1 MQYTSER
8 YKPQGG
14 QKHFSSFPLSCNSLI
29 TPEKRYFGTKRLV
42 IVKKS
47 SPKNLSADCR
57 STDCRQ
63 VTKSFQKFRARFERK
78 LYLNPPIVASTQPT
92 VPSPPQQRTRKS
104 GTLWKNFR
112 LKQKTILSQR
122 AE

>member
-1 MQYTSER
+1 MV
-8 YKPQGG
+8 
-14 QKHFSSFPLSCNSLI
+14 
-29 TPEKRYFGTKRLV
+29 V

-47 SPKNLSADCR
+47 SPKNLSADCQ
-57 STDCRQ
+57 STVGRQ
-63 VTKSFQKFRARFERK
+63 IAVRLPNVSKSFQKFRAIFERK

-112 LKQKTILSQR
+112 LKQKKNNIESKG
-122 AE
+122 